1 MRLIVPIIIIIGVVI
16 FQSVFIVQEISQA
29 IVLQFGDPKKIITK
43 AGLNFKLPF
52 IQNVVYLDKRIL
64 NLDSAPE
71 EVIAADQKR
80 LIVDA
85 IARFKIVDPL
95 KFYIS
100 VGNERVARSRLSTI
114 INSRIRG
121 VLGTQELATLLSTDR
136 AKQMAIIQNDVNTEA
151 KTLGIQIV
159 VIGVF
164 LFQSIVIVQEINQA
178 IVLQFGDPKKIIS
191 KAGLNFKLPF
201 IQNVVFLDK
210 RILNLDNAPQE
221 VIAADQKRL
230 IVDAIAR
237 FKIVDPLKFYISV
250 GNERV
255 ARSRLSTIINS
266 RIRGVLGTQE
276 LATLLSTD
284 RAKQMAIN
292 QNDVNTEAKTLGIQI
307 VDVRIKRA
315 DLPPANSDAI
325 YKRMQTEREREA
337 KEFRAQ
343 GAEIAQKIRST
354 ADKYVTVLL
363 ANPNKKSEIMKGE
376 GDGQRNK
383 IFANAFG
390 QDPQF
395 FAFYRAMQAYET
407 ALIGG
412 ETSLVLSP
420 DSEFFKFFG
429 KAMKPR

>member
-1 MRLIVPIIIIIGVVI
+1 MRGVKFIVPAILLVGVVI
-16 FQSVFIVQEISQA
+16 FQSLFIVQEISQA
-29 IVLQFGDPKKIITK
+29 IVLQFGDPKKIVTK

-64 NLDSAPE
+64 NLDNDPE

-85 IARFKIVDPL
+85 FARFKIVDPL

-136 AKQMAIIQNDVNTEA
+136 ARQMQIIQSQVNEEA
-151 KTLGIQIV
+151 KNFGI
-159 VIGVF
+159 
-164 LFQSIVIVQEINQA
+164 N
-178 IVLQFGDPKKIIS
+178 
-191 KAGLNFKLPF
+191 
-201 IQNVVFLDK
+201 
-210 RILNLDNAPQE
+210 
-221 VIAADQKRL
+221 
-230 IVDAIAR
+230 
-237 FKIVDPLKFYISV
+237 
-250 GNERV
+250 
-255 ARSRLSTIINS
+255 
-266 RIRGVLGTQE
+266 
-276 LATLLSTD
+276 
-284 RAKQMAIN
+284 
-292 QNDVNTEAKTLGIQI
+292 I

-315 DLPPANSDAI
+315 DLPPANSEAI

-354 ADKYVTVLL
+354 ADKDVTVIL
-363 ANPNKKSEIMKGE
+363 AQANKKSEIMKGE

-383 IFANAFG
+383 IFADAFG
-390 QDPQF
+390 RDPQF
-395 FAFYRAMQAYET
+395 FAFYRAMQAYEK

-420 DSEFFKFFG
+420 DSDFFKFFG
-429 KAMKPR
+429 KSIKPNTKR

>member
-1 MRLIVPIIIIIGVVI
+1 MRGVKFIVPAILLVGVVI
-16 FQSVFIVQEISQA
+16 FQSLFVVQEISQA
-29 IVLQFGDPKKIITK
+29 IVLQFGDPKKIVTK

-64 NLDSAPE
+64 NLDNDPE

-85 IARFKIVDPL
+85 FARFKIVDPL

-136 AKQMAIIQNDVNTEA
+136 ARQMQIIQSQVNEEA
-151 KTLGIQIV
+151 KNFGI
-159 VIGVF
+159 
-164 LFQSIVIVQEINQA
+164 N
-178 IVLQFGDPKKIIS
+178 
-191 KAGLNFKLPF
+191 
-201 IQNVVFLDK
+201 
-210 RILNLDNAPQE
+210 
-221 VIAADQKRL
+221 
-230 IVDAIAR
+230 
-237 FKIVDPLKFYISV
+237 
-250 GNERV
+250 
-255 ARSRLSTIINS
+255 
-266 RIRGVLGTQE
+266 
-276 LATLLSTD
+276 
-284 RAKQMAIN
+284 
-292 QNDVNTEAKTLGIQI
+292 I

-315 DLPPANSDAI
+315 DLPPANSEAI

-354 ADKYVTVLL
+354 ADKDVTVIL
-363 ANPNKKSEIMKGE
+363 AQANKKSEIMKGE

-390 QDPQF
+390 RDPQF
-395 FAFYRAMQAYET
+395 FAFYRAMQAYEK

-420 DSEFFKFFG
+420 DSDFFKFFG
-429 KAMKPR
+429 KSIKPNIKR